1 MLGFSRCI
9 IFHGMAT
16 HCILCLQ
23 PSPIWMAQK
32 CCSGVFVYW
41 TLLRD
46 GIQKLA
52 MSAMMTTNWVLLQA
66 EAKAFFEWWR
76 KRGDDQWLSVLGES
90 DRSLYDTGKL
100 LSGDWRTRADKL
112 WRCSSENR
120 LDTEQLCFI
129 STLHS
134 YLQSLRTFLCWI
146 KSQLLSLRT
155 FLSGLGAM
163 YLVMVQTGTL
173 LYHLKNLTS
182 NN

>member
-1 MLGFSRCI
+1 MWMLGLSRCI

-16 HCILCLQ
+16 QCSLCLQ

-134 YLQSLRTFLCWI
+134 YLQSLRTFLCRI
-146 KSQLLSLRT
+146 KSQLLSW
-155 FLSGLGAM
+155 LSVYVHFFQAWALC
-163 YLVMVQTGTL
+163 TL
-173 LYHLKNLTS
+173 WW
-182 NN
+182 